1 MELKPWLDEERGRY
15 GALAQHL
22 GVSVGRISQIAVSG
36 VPVKYM
42 QAVRDFS
49 GGAVSVEEMVEE
61 RTPSKDKEKV
71 A

>member
-15 GALAQHL
+15 GALAAHL

-49 GGAVSVEEMVEE
+49 DGAVSLEEMVDV
-61 RTPSKDKEKV
+61 RTPKTDKQE